1 MGQSDKRQ
9 EDFWF
14 TLLRREEER
23 ALWHPELELIFVLKG
38 TGRVCLMQNGP
49 VYRINE
55 GDIFAVNSFQILELE
70 LDGDAY
76 ALSLSISL
84 HYLTSISPELLS
96 HKVNCRSFLYPKD
109 RQGLYDVLRR
119 NLARAFQAQYKYEMR
134 QSLSLK
140 NRIAALLENLVQ
152 YFREEEE
159 PQPEGGSWE
168 RLKPAIDYIQ
178 NNYRDP
184 ITLEDLSEHTFLSRT
199 YISHSFRRYLGV
211 SFMEY
216 LARVRI
222 CHAVRMMYGRE
233 TLTEIAYNSGFP
245 NVNAMIKAFKQYRGM
260 TPGEYR
266 KQAAQPQTALQP
278 AAEEP
283 DEMNHVFS
291 SLMNYALEDPEV
303 KQPKETVR
311 ELMIDLEGRKPRI
324 TQHWKRIMNAGYA
337 RELLDGARQQEIIL
351 LQKQIG
357 FEYIRVKGILDDDMC
372 LLRTDMNG
380 NRVKNFTYVDE
391 AIDFIVSA
399 GAKPMVELSSMP
411 RLLARSVSISSMR
424 AGVFS
429 YPESLE
435 AWRDLIQSLLEHLAE
450 RHGRERVRQWL
461 FAPWLIP
468 DYVDFGVCTAGEY
481 EEIYA
486 VTYETI
492 KSVCGNFLVCGP
504 GTTDCRKYLPQFLA
518 MCRRRDCMPDIIT
531 FRSFAAVNPEEE
543 EDGLNLIAGNESF
556 PMAVSRDEDILF
568 HLSREVHRILDQAG
582 AGELPLVLEEWSST
596 IWQRDLCN
604 DTCYKSAYLFKNVL
618 ENNDQFSGMGYFS
631 LNDRLDEIPP
641 VPQMFCGGFG
651 LFTKNSVKKSAYRA
665 MELLAQMGD
674 RLLEKGSGY
683 FISQRNEEIQ
693 IFLYNYCHYDLLYR
707 YRHTVNMT
715 QTNRYHVFQP
725 KEAEAFFIQLSHPV
739 PGKYRIKRYAIT
751 RQGGSSYDAWLRMGA
766 PETLTREETAFLE
779 AGSYP
784 EYRTDC
790 VEVQGEE
797 PVLNIR
803 ASVKPLEV
811 MLIKIQRE

>member
-1 MGQSDKRQ
+1 MGQSDKKQ

-14 TLLRREEER
+14 TLLRREDER
-23 ALWHPELELIFVLKG
+23 ALWHPELELLFVLKG
-38 TGRVCLMQNGP
+38 AGRVCLAQNGP

-55 GDIFAVNSFQILELE
+55 GDIFAVNSFQMLELE
-70 LDGDAY
+70 LDGDAC

-84 HYLTSISPELLS
+84 HYLASVSPELLN
-96 HKVNCRSFLYPKD
+96 HRLNCRSFLYPKD
-109 RQGLYDVLRR
+109 RQGIYDVLRN

-134 QSLSLK
+134 QSLYIK
-140 NRIAALLENLVQ
+140 NRIAALLENLVRH
-152 YFREEEE
+152 FLEEKEE
-159 PQPEGGSWE
+159 LPEGSGWE
-168 RLKPAIDYIQ
+168 RLEQAIDYIH
-178 NNYRDP
+178 NNYREP
-184 ITLEDLSEHTFLSRT
+184 ITLEDLAEHTFLSRT

-216 LARVRI
+216 LTRVRV
-222 CHAVRMMYGRE
+222 CHAVWMMHGRE

-266 KQAAQPQTALQP
+266 KQAAAQQETPQTA
-278 AAEEP
+278 AAEP

-291 SLMNYALEDPEV
+291 SLMRYAGSDPEV
-303 KQPKETVR
+303 KQYKEKVR
-311 ELMIDLEGRKPRI
+311 ELVIDLEGRKPRI

-351 LQKQIG
+351 LQQQIG
-357 FEYIRVKGILDDDMC
+357 FEYIRIKGILDDDMC
-372 LLRTDMNG
+372 LLRTDMIG

-399 GAKPMVELSSMP
+399 GAKPMVELSNMP
-411 RLLARSVSISSMR
+411 RLLARSTSIPSMR
-424 AGVFS
+424 AGVVS

-435 AWRDLIQSLLEHLAE
+435 AWKDLIRSLLEHLVE
-450 RHGRERVRQWL
+450 RHGRDRVRQWL

-468 DYVDFGVCTAGEY
+468 EYMNFGVCTEAEY
-481 EEIYA
+481 EEIYTC
-486 VTYETI
+486 TYETI

-518 MCRRRDCMPDIIT
+518 MCRRRGCMPDIIS
-531 FRSFAAVNPEEE
+531 FRSFAGVNPEEE
-543 EDGLNLIAGNESF
+543 EGGLNLIVGNESF

-568 HLSREVHRILDQAG
+568 HLTEEARGILKQAG
-582 AGELPLVLEEWSST
+582 AGALPLVVEEWSST

-618 ENNDQFSGMGYFS
+618 ENNAHLSGMGYFA

-674 RLLEKGSGY
+674 RLVEKGNGY
-683 FISQRNEEIQ
+683 FISQRDEEIQ

-715 QTNRYHVFQP
+715 QTNRYQVFQP
-725 KEAEAFFIQLSHPV
+725 KEAEAFFIQMSHLA
-739 PGKYRIKRYAIT
+739 PGKYRIKRYGIT
-751 RQGGSSYDAWLRMGA
+751 RQGGSSYDAWVRMGA
-766 PETLTREETAFLE
+766 PDTLNQEESAFLE

-784 EYRTDC
+784 EYRTEC
-790 VEVQGEE
+790 EEVREEE

-811 MLIKIQRE
+811 MLIKIRKE